1 MQSINEEQILQCKG
15 VNFGKL
21 TQAYNKTSIDMI
33 KETSCN
39 ITHRKN
45 PWMNE
50 DIVVQEFFVTSR

>member
-1 MQSINEEQILQCKG
+1 M
-15 VNFGKL
+15 NFGKL
-21 TQAYNKTSIDMI
+21 TQAYNKTSIDII

-50 DIVVQEFFVTSR
+50 DIVVQEFFVTNR